1 MLYLGPN
8 LTRAP
13 VLERL
18 WLQYLAQHP
27 HLLDTAALTERTEK
41 ERRVVAKAI
50 RIRDEVVAA
59 SMVMLDAA
67 VDRKIDAPYA
77 TADVVIM
84 HSAKKGIVL
93 NVLWQQVR

>member
-1 MLYLGPN
+1 M
-8 LTRAP
+8 
-13 VLERL
+13 
-18 WLQYLAQHP
+18 
-27 HLLDTAALTERTEK
+27 
-41 ERRVVAKAI
+41 VAEAI
-50 RIRDEVVAA
+50 RIRAEQVYKEPPLGDTTWSEEAAEQSEVVAA